1 MQAVHEVLT
10 QHMGPRDVLL
20 ALSADMD
27 DAMTAGQIE
36 AWVSALEHRIRTDF
50 PRVTRVF
57 IEIQAHPVPTDPA
70 VALRTSRQA

>member
-1 MQAVHEVLT
+1 
-10 QHMGPRDVLL
+10 MGPRDVLL